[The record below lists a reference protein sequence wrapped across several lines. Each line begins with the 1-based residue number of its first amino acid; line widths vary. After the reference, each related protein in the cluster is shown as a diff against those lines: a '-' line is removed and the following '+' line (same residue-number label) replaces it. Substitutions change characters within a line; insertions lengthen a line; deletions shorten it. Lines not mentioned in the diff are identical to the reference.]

1 MNLDQASLNSDP
13 DLALV
18 IKKLKI
24 VEKGKTLF
32 NAETCYIAS

>member
-1 MNLDQASLNSDP
+1 MNLDQALLNLDP

-24 VEKGKTLF
+24 VEKVKTLF
-32 NAETCYIAS
+32 NAKTCYIAS